1 MGTPTVE
8 DVDRG
13 ARSEAGATS
22 LGAAAASRKGKAHA
36 RLGRSAQ
43 RDTTSPCGE
52 LAPALVT
59 LSLVSRLVAT
69 VASTRMK
76 NGLVIKLALRTL
88 ELKLF
93 NSGVFN
99 PDGAEVLLP
108 R

>member
-1 MGTPTVE
+1 MGTPTK

-22 LGAAAASRKGKAHA
+22 LNTAAASRKGKAHA
-36 RLGRSAQ
+36 RPGRSAQ

-59 LSLVSRLVAT
+59 PSVVARF
-69 VASTRMK
+69 VAPVANTRVEH
-76 NGLVIKLALRTL
+76 GLVVELTLRTL
-88 ELKLF
+88 ELKLI
-93 NSGVFN
+93 NSRVFN
-99 PDGAEVLLP
+99 PDGAEMLLP